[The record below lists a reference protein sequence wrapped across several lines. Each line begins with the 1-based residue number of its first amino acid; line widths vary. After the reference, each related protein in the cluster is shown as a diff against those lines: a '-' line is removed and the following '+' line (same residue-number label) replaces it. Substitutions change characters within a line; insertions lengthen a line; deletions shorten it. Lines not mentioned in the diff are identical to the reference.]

1 MKSHDDSSTKHL
13 PGISTGKPKLRH
25 SSWAKLLSQNK
36 SNIFDKGSTILP
48 ELHVNC
54 KPVRLRVK
62 RTRQS
67 SYDPVEYF
75 EKFVKQCGKETGNI
89 NETRQREDSKIEG
102 ELFGRILDAGR
113 AMEGP
118 TTSDSASQTLSS
130 VSQIPKLLSNH
141 KRGDEVNR
149 LPPLTDTSPS
159 KVEKTPDEEVY
170 IRRQSKVQRD
180 SFAIKTNGDIDWQ
193 NIFVNGGFRP
203 CESRDLPTRGELNLL
218 KYKTWDNEGPT
229 YCIAKCAKYFGLE
242 SEISK
247 GKIVPEKEELQKRY
261 TSISPTYKFYPLRV
275 LNHHKSF
282 SPLPNSP
289 ETLRYSPENPR
300 RWYHLCNSC
309 TVPPVTPASS
319 MFRSSPLEW
328 SPLHHK
334 ESKNTLSELAEMS
347 VGGQTTDE
355 GIGSP
360 TESELEF

>member
-1 MKSHDDSSTKHL
+1 M
-13 PGISTGKPKLRH
+13 
-25 SSWAKLLSQNK
+25 
-36 SNIFDKGSTILP
+36 
-48 ELHVNC
+48 
-54 KPVRLRVK
+54 
-62 RTRQS
+62 
-67 SYDPVEYF
+67 
-75 EKFVKQCGKETGNI
+75 
-89 NETRQREDSKIEG
+89 
-102 ELFGRILDAGR
+102 FGRILDAGS
-113 AMEGP
+113 AIEGP

-247 GKIVPEKEELQKRY
+247 GKIVPEEEELQKRY

-282 SPLPNSP
+282 PPLPNSP

-334 ESKNTLSELAEMS
+334 ESKNALSELAEMS